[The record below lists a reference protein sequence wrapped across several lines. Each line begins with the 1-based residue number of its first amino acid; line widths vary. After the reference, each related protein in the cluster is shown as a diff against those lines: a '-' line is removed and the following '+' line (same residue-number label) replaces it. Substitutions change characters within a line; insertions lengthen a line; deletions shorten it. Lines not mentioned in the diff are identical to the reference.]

1 MGLGH
6 LGQRLL
12 IRLTPSDLTIYKM
25 ILTQCAVCAAPLG
38 LSLGKKCGRCSTR
51 YCGPECQVQHWKEG
65 GHDKLCKKIK
75 KAGGAEQYN
84 ANKKYA
90 ESVTVAAEACAED
103 TKGQTCYMCTQ
114 AVHWKTK
121 EGLVRMCACRGTAGF
136 AHVSCLAEQAKI
148 LVADAEEN
156 HSDDSQW
163 HRWHRCGLCEQRF
176 QGVVDCALGWAC
188 WKTYVGRLET
198 DAARVLAM
206 EVLGNGLDAADRD
219 EDALVVREA
228 ELSTLRRLGLPEYA
242 ILNSRANLAT
252 TYERMGRRE
261 LAQQMKRDVYSGRLK
276 LYGEENDST
285 IRAAYSHANSLRSLQ
300 RFDEAKSLLLKMT
313 PLARRILGEN
323 HDITLAMRSSYA
335 SALFEDA
342 DATLNDIHQAVT
354 TLEETERT
362 ARRVFGGAHPLTVG
376 IGNSLRLARAALGAR
391 SVCEA
396 MAAMTPPGDA

>member
-1 MGLGH
+1 
-6 LGQRLL
+6 
-12 IRLTPSDLTIYKM
+12 M
-25 ILTQCAVCAAPLG
+25 ILTKCAQCAAPLET
-38 LSLGKKCGRCSTR
+38 KCFRCGVCKLR
-51 YCGPECQVQHWKEG
+51 YCGRECQKRHWKVHKPFCPE
-65 GHDKLCKKIK
+65 IK
-75 KAGGAEQYN
+75 RQGGAEQHY
-84 ANKKYA
+84 ANQKYA
-90 ESVTVAAEACAED
+90 EFVKVAVEKCAND
-103 TKGQTCYMCTQ
+103 TKGQTCYICTE

-121 EGLVRMCACRGTAGF
+121 EGLVRGCACRGTSGF

-342 DATLNDIHQAVT
+342 DATLNDIREAVA

-362 ARRVFGGAHPLTVG
+362 ARRVLGGAHPIVERTVEC
-376 IGNSLRLARAALGAR
+376 LRSSRTIL
-391 SVCEA
+391 
-396 MAAMTPPGDA
+396 DASDR